1 MTSSCRLA
9 MMRALRWCG
18 ASRGRVAWEQ
28 VLKAKCGVCNKI
40 VDRPIQ
46 DWSWVRFRG
55 DFTEKLVCPKC
66 RLKVEKV
73 PGNSVSSVS
82 L

>member
-1 MTSSCRLA
+1 M
-9 MMRALRWCG
+9 
-18 ASRGRVAWEQ
+18 
-28 VLKAKCGVCNKI
+28 KAKCGVCNKI